1 MGGPGGRIP
10 ARTGRYPHLGIGVR
24 GVVLDDQMVLLRA
37 NLFLEATQA
46 PRISFIAALGT
57 GAEKAAMMLSA
68 LDC

>member
-1 MGGPGGRIP
+1 
-10 ARTGRYPHLGIGVR
+10 
-24 GVVLDDQMVLLRA
+24 MVLLRA